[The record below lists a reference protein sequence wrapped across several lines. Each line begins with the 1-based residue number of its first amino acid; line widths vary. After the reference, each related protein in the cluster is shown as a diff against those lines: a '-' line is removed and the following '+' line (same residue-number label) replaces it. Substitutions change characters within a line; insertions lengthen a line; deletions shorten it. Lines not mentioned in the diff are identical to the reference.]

1 MVFRAVLCLF
11 FLVFLAHCSS
21 KKGEQS
27 GEPDYQT
34 RIKIKQYVSA
44 GRQLYGAHCAN
55 CHQENG
61 EGFAA
66 LYPPLKGVGYFKH
79 NISQA
84 ICVMK
89 YGMEGEI
96 EVGGKIYNQ
105 QMPANTRL
113 TDLELAEIATYIIN
127 EFNDSLALVSPPDVN
142 QWLKECE

>member
-1 MVFRAVLCLF
+1 FYPGGQRPQDQGALRRHEIARCKCADTRCEGAFERISVMVFRAVLCLF
-11 FLVFLAHCSS
+11 FLVFLAQCSS

-44 GRQLYGAHCAN
+44 GRQLYSAHCAN

-96 EVGGKIYNQ
+96 EVG
-105 QMPANTRL
+105 
-113 TDLELAEIATYIIN
+113 
-127 EFNDSLALVSPPDVN
+127 
-142 QWLKECE
+142 